1 MFNLNMRDSLIFY
14 RSFYESIKELPL
26 EAQTQVYNAIFE
38 YSLNLEEVEL
48 SGIAKAV
55 FTLIKPQLD
64 ANIKRYENGKKG
76 GRKKAEKETEQEPN
90 PNQKETKTKANYND
104 NVNDNVNINFEKLV
118 DFVNQTFGRQFRF
131 INAQTKQKFRARL
144 KEGYTPDDIFNAII
158 NAKKNKYHI
167 DTNFQYCTP
176 EFFSRASTLDKYSQ
190 IKRQS
195 KKINL

>member
-1 MFNLNMRDSLIFY
+1 MRDSLIFY

-76 GRKKAEKETEQEPN
+76 GRKKVEKETKQEPN

-158 NAKKNKYHI
+158 NTKKNKYHI